1 MDMRTIYR
9 KAMWL
14 GALAGLLA
22 LGGCGGMRLSSVDT
36 LLKRD
41 PPASCVGEGKLYR
54 AGGDGHELDIEG
66 FLKQAKMDK
75 KSTGEALDGFLD
87 CTVADIGP
95 DASANLKAY
104 RGYVTLA
111 VLSRYAAFNY
121 TGMIG
126 GYADLNFQ
134 SYDGLQ
140 DDAMSTLARIDFAD
154 RMMRLGSGVEA
165 VAATVSPADMT
176 ANPTLAYIKQIGTPD
191 KLPDVETLHRA
202 LSVLVVAGS
211 AEKPTVK
218 RARNWFSNLLAAIGG
233 TLTHPGS
240 LIDDGL
246 NVIGKSL
253 TLRSFG
259 NAYLNDARRDVEA
272 MKNAG
277 PARPSQ
283 EDWNYWANVIQDAC
297 TRIATSTGATSHCE
311 GGGMAAQAAAGAPA
325 KDSLA
330 STISR
335 QRENAQSPQLDKV
348 PPPAR

>member
-1 MDMRTIYR
+1 MEMRTMYR
-9 KAMWL
+9 KVMWP
-14 GALAGLLA
+14 GMLAGLLV

-41 PPASCVGEGKLYR
+41 PPDICIGEGKLYR
-54 AGGDGHELDIEG
+54 ADGGGHELDLEG
-66 FLKQAKMDK
+66 FLKQAKADK
-75 KSTGEALDGFLD
+75 KSTGAALDGFLD

-104 RGYVTLA
+104 RGYVALA

-126 GYADLNFQ
+126 GYADLNFK

-154 RMMRLGSGVEA
+154 RMLRLGSGLDA
-165 VAATVSPADMT
+165 VAATVSPADLT
-176 ANPTLAYIKQIGTPD
+176 ANPTLAYIRQIGVPD
-191 KLPDVETLHRA
+191 KLPDVEKLHRA
-202 LSVLVVAGS
+202 LSVLVVASS

-218 RARNWFSNLLAAIGG
+218 RARNWFGRLLAAIEG
-233 TLTHPGS
+233 TLSNPGS

-246 NVIGKSL
+246 KVIGKSL

-272 MKNAG
+272 MKIAG
-277 PARPSQ
+277 TARPSP
-283 EDWNYWANVIQDAC
+283 EDWNYWANVIKDAC
-297 TRIATSTGATSHCE
+297 TRIATSTGATSHCA
-311 GGGMAAQAAAGAPA
+311 GGWMPVQTAPEGAP
-325 KDSLA
+325 
-330 STISR
+330 
-335 QRENAQSPQLDKV
+335 
-348 PPPAR
+348 